1 MMAVKGV
8 DIERSTLARSAGYAA
23 ALLDPIYNRIREIG
37 RTRSKIHTDDTR
49 LPILAPST
57 GKTHKGALWVYV
69 ADDRN
74 SGSKERRSPGIV
86 PPWAAPARA

>member
-1 MMAVKGV
+1 MAAKGV

-37 RTRSKIHTDDTR
+37 RTRTKIHTDDTR
-49 LPILAPST
+49 LPILAP

-69 ADDRN
+69 ADDATRV
-74 SGSKERRSPGIV
+74 RRSRQSPGIA
-86 PPWAAPARA
+86 PPWAAPARAL